1 VRKSRPNPT
10 DALDA
15 SSHPA
20 AMLETARASE
30 RRASFCGARPRS
42 RVPGL
47 GALAQA
53 RSGHPTCEPAGSRR
67 RSRRGAR
74 RRRSRRIRSAGR
86 GSSST
91 SAPPSRKRFSF
102 SACRPARPTSVCV
115 IEQLNVLGFD
125 GEGAPAIGRTGAPLV
140 LRVAEPELARE
151 PRTPGAG
158 RQRSSAQARRLD
170 QLRSEFQL
178 ASRPKQVRM
187 ALAVIPQMRF
197 RIHGSLL
204 PPSGRGGGRGS
215 SGRP

>member
-1 VRKSRPNPT
+1 V
-10 DALDA
+10 ALDHVLEFQVLVPWHKREA
-15 SSHPA
+15 AIPPANPQVVGDAHGEALGAGVPA
-20 AMLETARASE
+20 AFAAQVELVNVGSALPKE
-30 RRASFCGARPRS
+30 
-42 RVPGL
+42 VLVLGL
-47 GALAQA
+47 
-53 RSGHPTCEPAGSRR
+53 P
-67 RSRRGAR
+67 
-74 RRRSRRIRSAGR
+74 
-86 GSSST
+86 
-91 SAPPSRKRFSF
+91 
-102 SACRPARPTSVCV
+102 PARPTSVCV

-125 GEGAPAIGRTGAPLV
+125 EEGEPIVGRTGGP